1 MPIDPHELAK
11 TICAD
16 WNDYFRDLIAN
27 KDEAYKLACHLFAM
41 SNGAYRLGG
50 VRHPTEDQYPASI
63 KTFSNKVLEDQDG
76 IKRFK
81 KEYQNGNENW
91 NMHAINAD
99 FNAITSAIQ
108 NNETKLIINYA
119 LAENIIQEWDLNNE

>member
-1 MPIDPHELAK
+1 MPTDPHELAK

-27 KDEAYKLACHLFAM
+27 KDEAYNLAFHLIVLSEGVYA
-41 SNGAYRLGG
+41 LGG
-50 VRHPTEDQYPASI
+50 VGHPTEDQCPASI
-63 KTFSNKVLEDQDG
+63 KTFLDKVCDEDDAL
-76 IKRFK
+76 KE
-81 KEYQNGNENW
+81 EYQNGNENW

>member
-27 KDEAYKLACHLFAM
+27 KDEAYKLACHLLAM
-41 SNGAYRLGG
+41 SNRVYTLGG
-50 VRHPTEDQYPASI
+50 VGHPTEDQYPASI
-63 KTFSNKVLEDQDG
+63 KTFSNKVCEDQDG

-91 NMHAINAD
+91 NYHAINAD
-99 FNAITSAIQ
+99 FNAITSAIP
-108 NNETKLIINYA
+108 NHETKLIINLA
-119 LAENIIQEWDLNNE
+119 LVENIIQEWDLNNE